1 MLSSLPRLGL
11 ISCLCLVPG
20 LRIGTSEAQELAV
33 RREVRYRESATA
45 IANPERGFYAPRMS
59 HRMGGLEGL
68 RAREITLVLVEMDL
82 RDFKDREI
90 SPEKLDELRHAFA
103 TARKNG
109 LKVILRAAYGFT
121 GRDYRAD
128 PKDLGR
134 IMGHIGQLRAIFE
147 ADRDVL
153 ASVQAGFLGPWGE
166 WHGSSHGDPPSL
178 EARRAVLFGLLK
190 AVPAPIPVQ
199 VRRPMFIRDLFAS
212 EPGGPDLTAKAASE
226 QTPLSRTGWHDDA
239 LLSLP
244 TDMGTYAE
252 RGWNRARELRW
263 CENHGRY
270 APFGGETVPSSAR
283 TPVEQVVREL
293 EQLHAT
299 YLNSAYHRGTL
310 DGWRT
315 AEYHGENAYRHIER
329 RLGYRL
335 VADRLRYPAA
345 AAPGG
350 TMRIELE
357 LRNVGFAA
365 PHLPREAAVV
375 LSQGEIRYRVVAAD
389 ADPRLWSPNGVIHL
403 NCDLRL
409 PPDAPRGLWKLSLHL
424 ADPSP
429 RLRDDGRYAIRLG
442 NDEIRFSEKSG
453 WNTLTEDVEIR

>member
-1 MLSSLPRLGL
+1 
-11 ISCLCLVPG
+11 
-20 LRIGTSEAQELAV
+20 
-33 RREVRYRESATA
+33 
-45 IANPERGFYAPRMS
+45 
-59 HRMGGLEGL
+59 MGGLEAL
-68 RAREITLVLVEMDL
+68 RPKGITLLLVEMDL

-103 TARKNG
+103 AARENG
-109 LKVILRAAYGFT
+109 LKVIFRAAYGFT

-134 IMGHIGQLRAIFE
+134 ILGHIGQLGAIFE

-153 ASVQAGFLGPWGE
+153 LCVQAGFLGPWGE
-166 WHGSSHGDPPSL
+166 WHGSNHGDPPSL

-199 VRRPMFIRDLFAS
+199 VRRPMFIRDLFAG
-212 EPGGPDLTAKAASE
+212 EPGGSELTAKAASE
-226 QTPLSRTGWHDDA
+226 GTPLSRTGWHDDA

-252 RGWNRARELRW
+252 RGWDRARELRW
-263 CENHGRY
+263 SENQGRY
-270 APFGGETVPSSAR
+270 APFGGETVPTSAA
-283 TPVEQVVREL
+283 TPIDQVVREL

-299 YLNSAYHRGTL
+299 YLNGAYHRGTL
-310 DGWRT
+310 DAWRQ
-315 AEYHGENAYRHIER
+315 AEYRGENAYRHVDR

-335 VADRLRYPAA
+335 VADRLRYSAIA
-345 AAPGG
+345 TPGSL
-350 TMRIELE
+350 MRIELE

-365 PHLPREAAVV
+365 PHLPREVAVV
-375 LSQGEIRYRVVAAD
+375 LSRGETRYRAVAKD
-389 ADPRLWSPNGVIHL
+389 ADPRRWGPDGVIHVG
-403 NCDLRL
+403 CELRL

-442 NDEIRFSEKSG
+442 NDEIRFEQSG
-453 WNTLTEDVEIR
+453 LNVLAEDVEIR

>member
-1 MLSSLPRLGL
+1 MLCLLPRLWL
-11 ISCLCLVPG
+11 IGCLWLAPG
-20 LRIGTSEAQELAV
+20 SRIGTSEARGLDGV
-33 RREVRYRESATA
+33 REVLYREGETA
-45 IANPERGFYAPRMS
+45 AANPERGFYAPRMS

-68 RAREITLVLVEMDL
+68 RARGITLVLVEMDL

-90 SPEKLDELRHAFA
+90 SPEKLDELRRAFA
-103 TARKNG
+103 TSRANG
-109 LKVILRAAYGFT
+109 LKVIFRAAYGFT

-134 IMGHIGQLRAIFE
+134 ILGHIGQLGAIFE
-147 ADRDVL
+147 ADRDL
-153 ASVQAGFLGPWGE
+153 LLGVQAGFLGPWGE

-199 VRRPMFIRDLFAS
+199 VRRPMFIRDLFAG
-212 EPGGPDLTAKAASE
+212 EPGGSDLTAKAASE
-226 QTPLSRTGWHDDA
+226 GTPLSRTGWHDDA

-244 TDMGTYAE
+244 TDLGTYVE
-252 RGWNRARELRW
+252 RGWDRARELRW

-270 APFGGETVPSSAR
+270 APFGGETVPSSAG
-283 TPVEQVVREL
+283 TPIEQVVREL

-310 DGWRT
+310 DGWRG
-315 AEYHGENAYRHIER
+315 AEYRGENAYRHIER

-335 VADRLRYPAA
+335 MADRLRYPAT

-350 TMRIELE
+350 TVRIELD

-365 PHLPREAAVV
+365 PHLPREVAVV
-375 LSQGEIRYRVVAAD
+375 LSRGESRYRAVAAD
-389 ADPRLWSPNGVIHL
+389 TDPRHWGPGGVIHV
-403 NCDLRL
+403 NCELPL
-409 PPDAPRGLWKLSLHL
+409 PPDAPRGLWTLSLHL

-442 NDEIRFSEKSG
+442 NDEISFSERSG
-453 WNTLTEDVEIR
+453 WNVLTEDVEIR